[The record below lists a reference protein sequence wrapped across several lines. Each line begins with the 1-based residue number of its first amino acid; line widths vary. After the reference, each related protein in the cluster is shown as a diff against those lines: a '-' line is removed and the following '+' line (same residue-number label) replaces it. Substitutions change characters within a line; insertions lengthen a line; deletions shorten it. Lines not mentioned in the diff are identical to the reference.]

1 MLQDLGR
8 RTIASIVAIGAV
20 LLMLIFAKLL
30 VMQYIVAIIVAVL
43 SAVAAWEYAQ
53 FAKAKG
59 GRPKSPALIVLSAA
73 VTFSFFI
80 SMSHEQLRLAT
91 PMMFLLSILILFAL
105 HFREKT
111 GAIIDLAVSSF
122 GLLYIALPL
131 GMILATI
138 YLPMDDDGRMW
149 VAYLLAV
156 TKITDMGAY
165 FGGSLWGK
173 RKLAPNISPAKTIE
187 GAIFGLIS
195 ALAVSYV
202 FYILGQAIPSLG
214 FHLSTIE
221 WIGLGVVLGCVGQFG
236 DLSESL
242 LKRDAN
248 KKDSNMLPGLGGIL
262 DAVDSLLF
270 NAPIIY
276 FYSIAARNTAGL

>member
-8 RTIASIVAIGAV
+8 RTIISIFLISGVIA
-20 LLMLIFAKLL
+20 LLIFAKLM
-30 VMQYIVAIIVAVL
+30 VVQYAIGLAVALL

-53 FAKAKG
+53 FAKEKG
-59 GRPKSPALIVLSAA
+59 GKPKSPALIALSAL
-73 VTFSFFI
+73 VTLSFFI
-80 SMSHEQLRLAT
+80 SVQSYELRLAPPT
-91 PMMFLLSILILFAL
+91 MFLLAILILFAL
-105 HFREKT
+105 HFRERT
-111 GAIIDLAVSSF
+111 GAVIDLAVSTF

-131 GMILATI
+131 GMILGI
-138 YLPMDDDGRMW
+138 LYLPMRDDGRMW

-156 TKITDMGAY
+156 TKITDIGAY
-165 FGGSLWGK
+165 FGGSLWGR

-187 GAIFGLIS
+187 GAFFGLG
-195 ALAVSYV
+195 AAMLVS
-202 FYILGQAIPSLG
+202 FLFHLLGEEIPSLN
-214 FHLSTIE
+214 FHLETLE
-221 WIGLGVVLGCVGQFG
+221 WVFLGFVLGCVGQFG

-248 KKDSNMLPGLGGIL
+248 KKDSNILPGIGGVL

-276 FYSIAARNTAGL
+276 FYSIVARSMSSL